1 MIQFG
6 SRLKLGH
13 HVIRLELSQR
23 TPLLSFVDWKIS
35 IRQVLC
41 KTTLY
46 FDGRHFLSGNF
57 IPRLIALF
65 LYSLPAFQEKD
76 GQYSVSAVGEHVVIA
91 KESTQLCGFRIFK
104 AILFVD
110 AIVKETTAFLVS
122 VITALLR
129 WCPITGL
136 QLQLFV
142 IGYL

>member
-1 MIQFG
+1 MIETHD
-6 SRLKLGH
+6 SRDAPTD
-13 HVIRLELSQR
+13 VNN
-23 TPLLSFVDWKIS
+23 WKIS

-46 FDGRHFLSGNF
+46 FDGRRFVSGNF
-57 IPRLIALF
+57 VPRLIASF
-65 LYSLPAFQEKD
+65 VYSLPAFQEKG
-76 GQYSVSAVGEHVVIA
+76 GQYSVSAVGEHVLIA
-91 KESTQLCGFRIFK
+91 KESMQLCGFRILK

-110 AIVKETTAFLVS
+110 AIVKETTASLVR
-122 VITALLR
+122 VITTLSR